1 MVQRTRIVINHGNI
15 SVSFQQKIDVEQD
28 DSKNTL
34 VLSKDKASC
43 SCYFTFAFVGPT
55 YYILESNTQI
65 GMYHAC
71 RLQLNSQYM
80 YQIIPDPRRLEYNNA
95 DLDQQKQ
102 HASFKCYF

>member
-34 VLSKDKASC
+34 VISKDKASC

-65 GMYHAC
+65 GMYHAHTGAKMKFC
-71 RLQLNSQYM
+71 GT
-80 YQIIPDPRRLEYNNA
+80 
-95 DLDQQKQ
+95 
-102 HASFKCYF
+102 